1 MQRMQVRSSD
11 NTYIKENPFGTS
23 MSLMNF
29 VSEITHC
36 PVLALFTYQGSEL
49 YLKVVVGSFIKKDLY
64 ISNIKV
70 PEIEAITPFL
80 TKSVDT
86 HEKTAIDHCF
96 NYFKQFGEPNAIY
109 YFKTLSVRQICL
121 AKGEPYGVLVSLNT
135 NEDYA
140 TATIEHLA
148 GILKNNLHIHM
159 LQKEIEVNQKTAGA
173 LISKLDTKVD
183 QISHSLEVETNLR
196 ILLEKQLEHQ
206 KNHDAGTLMLNRKGF
221 EIALKEQLIRCE
233 QGSSNKFLAVILIHL
248 TNGERIHTRLGSHEF
263 EELLIDYE
271 KKIRQCVNDNISM
284 ARVSTTEIAFC
295 VHVSPNDEGY
305 LAKLC
310 EQLASVGRKGFVV
323 KEHEVHIHAYMGIAT
338 SYHTDDPDK
347 LINKAYHASVSC
359 KESGAQYT
367 LFTKADSE
375 EQKEFNQLECYLL
388 QAVRNDD
395 LILYFQPKVRPIDQR
410 WIGAEVLLRWKHPIL
425 GEISNEA
432 LIHMAEQNGLIIE
445 LGNFVLRAA
454 IDKASE
460 WATMESE
467 FKVSVNISAKQI
479 CDPLFAE
486 RLIDLLE
493 QHELPAK
500 NIELELTESCL
511 ISNLEV
517 AKANVLSLH
526 EQGVSFSLDDFGTGY
541 ASFNYLK
548 QLPFDSIKVDK
559 SFLQNIHDNPNDEAI
574 IRSIIS
580 IAKKLKKE
588 VVVEGV
594 ENKLHHSFIC
604 KENCDIGQGYYYA
617 RPMPGD
623 EFEQKFLQRF
633 PPKVANN
640 VIR

>member
-1 MQRMQVRSSD
+1 MQRMQVRSGD
-11 NTYIKENPFGTS
+11 DTYLKENPFGTS

-29 VSEITHC
+29 VSGITHS
-36 PVLALFTYQGSEL
+36 PILALFTYQGSEL
-49 YLKVVVGSFIKKDLY
+49 FLKVVVGSYIKKDLY
-64 ISNIKV
+64 VSNIKV
-70 PEIEAITPFL
+70 SEGEPITRFL
-80 TKSVDT
+80 SKSGDTKD
-86 HEKTAIDHCF
+86 KTAIEHCF
-96 NYFKQFGEPNAIY
+96 DYFKQFGEPNAIY
-109 YFKTLSVRQICL
+109 YFKTLSVRQVCV
-121 AKGEPYGVLVSLNT
+121 AKGDPYGVLMSLTT
-135 NEDYA
+135 NDDND
-140 TATIEHLA
+140 TTTIEHLA
-148 GILKNNLHIHM
+148 GILQNNQHIQM
-159 LQKEIEVNQKTAGA
+159 LQKELDASQNSASA
-173 LISKLDTKVD
+173 LISKLDTMVD
-183 QISHSLEVETNLR
+183 QLTHNLEVETNLR
-196 ILLEKQLEHQ
+196 VLLEKQLDHQ
-206 KNHDAGTLMLNRKGF
+206 KNHDAGTLMLNRRGF
-221 EIALKEQLIRCE
+221 EIALKEQLLRCE
-233 QGSSNKFLAVILIHL
+233 QEDSNKFLAVILIHL

-263 EELLIDYE
+263 EQLLVDYE
-271 KKIRQCVNDNISM
+271 KKIRKCVNDNISM

-310 EQLASVGRKGFVV
+310 EQLANVGRKGFVV
-323 KEHEVHIHAYMGIAT
+323 NEHEVHIHAYMGIAT
-338 SYHTDDPDK
+338 SYHTDNPDK

-395 LILYFQPKVRPIDQR
+395 LILYFQPKVRPSDQR

-460 WATMESE
+460 WATIESD
-467 FKVSVNISAKQI
+467 FKVSINISAKQI
-479 CDPLFAE
+479 CDPLFAK
-486 RLIDLLE
+486 RLMDLLQ

-511 ISNLEV
+511 ISNLEI

-526 EQGVSFSLDDFGTGY
+526 EHGVSFSLDDFGTGY

-559 SFLQNIHDNPNDEAI
+559 SFLQNIQENPNDEAI
-574 IRSIIS
+574 IRSIIN
-580 IAKKLKKE
+580 IAKKLNKE
-588 VVVEGV
+588 VVIEGV
-594 ENKLHHSFIC
+594 ENKLHHNFIC

-633 PPKVANN
+633 PPKVSNII
-640 VIR
+640 IR

>member
-1 MQRMQVRSSD
+1 MQRMQVRSGD
-11 NTYIKENPFGTS
+11 DTYLKENPFGTS

-29 VSEITHC
+29 VSGITHS
-36 PVLALFTYQGSEL
+36 PILALFTYQGSEL
-49 YLKVVVGSFIKKDLY
+49 FLKVVVGSYIKKDLY
-64 ISNIKV
+64 VSNIKV
-70 PEIEAITPFL
+70 SEGEPITRFL
-80 TKSVDT
+80 SKSGDTKD
-86 HEKTAIDHCF
+86 KTAIEHCF
-96 NYFKQFGEPNAIY
+96 DYFKQFGEPNAIY
-109 YFKTLSVRQICL
+109 YFKTLSVRQVCV
-121 AKGEPYGVLVSLNT
+121 AKGDPYGVLMSLTT
-135 NEDYA
+135 NDDND
-140 TATIEHLA
+140 TTTIEHLA
-148 GILKNNLHIHM
+148 GILQNNQHIQM
-159 LQKEIEVNQKTAGA
+159 LQKELDASQNSASA
-173 LISKLDTKVD
+173 LISKLDTMVD
-183 QISHSLEVETNLR
+183 QLTHNLEVETNLR
-196 ILLEKQLEHQ
+196 VLLEKQLDHQ
-206 KNHDAGTLMLNRKGF
+206 KNHDAGTLMLNRRGF
-221 EIALKEQLIRCE
+221 EIALKEQLLRCE
-233 QGSSNKFLAVILIHL
+233 QEDSKKFLAVILIHL

-263 EELLIDYE
+263 EQLLVDYE
-271 KKIRQCVNDNISM
+271 KKIRKCVNDNISM

-310 EQLASVGRKGFVV
+310 EQLANVGRKGFVV
-323 KEHEVHIHAYMGIAT
+323 NEHEVHIHAYMGIAT
-338 SYHTDDPDK
+338 SYHTDNPDK

-395 LILYFQPKVRPIDQR
+395 LILYFQPKVRPSDQR

-460 WATMESE
+460 WATIESD
-467 FKVSVNISAKQI
+467 FKVSINISAKQI
-479 CDPLFAE
+479 CDPLFAK
-486 RLIDLLE
+486 RLMDLLQ

-511 ISNLEV
+511 ISNLEI

-526 EQGVSFSLDDFGTGY
+526 EHGVSFSLDDFGTGY

-559 SFLQNIHDNPNDEAI
+559 SFLQNIQENPNDEAI
-574 IRSIIS
+574 IRSIIN
-580 IAKKLKKE
+580 IAKKLNKE
-588 VVVEGV
+588 VVIEGV
-594 ENKLHHSFIC
+594 ENKLHHNFIC

-633 PPKVANN
+633 PPKVSNII
-640 VIR
+640 IR